1 MLKYFNTSYPCH
13 LTSNTW
19 TTGCKW
25 HVNIGKFPGRLS
37 SCGNPLPTDCLHN
50 VLVRALS
57 LATDSS
63 EIFWPLILTMRN
75 LFSLTSNAIWPIMTK
90 SRSPKSEN
98 RNRNLWR
105 QVISPCGQPSH
116 CPIRA
121 FQCLRVRIHACLFCP
136 DGREPVFA
144 GLIGLLFDSWGGNK
158 QPTGSSCES
167 KQ

>member
-1 MLKYFNTSYPCH
+1 MLLLIRTTWH
-13 LTSNTW
+13 LT
-19 TTGCKW
+19 
-25 HVNIGKFPGRLS
+25 HGRLGAS
-37 SCGNPLPTDCLHN
+37 DMWTLENFQAGSVFVAILCQRTVSTMFLC
-50 VLVRALS
+50 ALS
-57 LATDSS
+57 L
-63 EIFWPLILTMRN
+63 PLQQTAAKSFDLLIHTMRN

-98 RNRNLWR
+98 RNLWR
-105 QVISPCGQPSH
+105 QEMPVISPCGQPSH
-116 CPIRA
+116 CPMRA
-121 FQCLRVRIHACLFCP
+121 FRCLRVRIHACLFCR